1 MENHKNIEGT
11 LVPAADL
18 LSDERAQRGNSNCK
32 GKITRTSRVLSWSQP
47 PPARG
52 EFNFSKP
59 LSPSGLQ
66 RTNPS
71 TRQPFSPPTL
81 QPANPLTRQPFNS
94 PTLQPAKPSTN
105 QPISPSAFW
114 PTCASPRPPI
124 CQPALQSIN
133 ASTRGRCNPRAFQLA
148 NFQTTMVGEVG
159 VIIECTCHRVNN

>member
-1 MENHKNIEGT
+1 MR
-11 LVPAADL
+11 VPWFQPPTFFL
-18 LSDERAQRGNSNCK
+18 TSERNAGIQIAK
-32 GKITRTSRVLSWSQP
+32 GKSQEHRGYP
-47 PPARG
+47 RGASPPARG

-114 PTCASPRPPI
+114 PTSASPRPPI